1 MIGFISILREPVRV
15 SNTDSAKAGIL
26 CPQTR
31 SEDPPCSVEIR
42 LKVQCRTHDGREQP
56 VEMTLR
62 QVRAS
67 VPESVG
73 PFQLLGDGDA
83 TGIQNSRLID
93 PQ

>member
-1 MIGFISILREPVRV
+1 M
-15 SNTDSAKAGIL
+15 
-26 CPQTR
+26 
-31 SEDPPCSVEIR
+31 
-42 LKVQCRTHDGREQP
+42 HGREQT
-56 VEMTLR
+56 VSIALR

-67 VPESVG
+67 VPENVG